1 MNFVLLRA
9 LRVFP
14 SFLLAVGLLA
24 LGACSQ
30 KQSAAG
36 GPGAFGG
43 NEGDRVTG
51 TPLPER
57 QEGTSFFGP
66 GVQRGQF
73 APVLFDF
80 DRFDVRPDQEGR
92 VRAVAGAL
100 QNGGG
105 SLIVAGF
112 TDARGTAEYNRALG
126 EKRGGAGRRRRMP
139 RGGSAGPR
147 QTGRERLIQ
156 LGVAPGR
163 IQTVSFGMEMPV
175 DSGSSEAAYARNRR
189 AEFGLAR

>member
-14 SFLLAVGLLA
+14 SVLLAAALLA

-30 KQSAAG
+30 KQSSAG
-36 GPGAFGG
+36 GPSPYGSGSD
-43 NEGDRVTG
+43 GDRVTG

-80 DRFDVRPDQEGR
+80 DRFEVRPDQEGR
-92 VRAVAGAL
+92 VQAVAAAL
-100 QNGGG
+100 QNSSN
-105 SLIVAGF
+105 SLIIAGF

-126 EKRGGAGRRRRMP
+126 EKRAGAV
-139 RGGSAGPR
+139 
-147 QTGRERLIQ
+147 RERLIP
-156 LGVAPGR
+156 LGVSAGR
-163 IQTVSFGMEMPV
+163 IQTGSFGMEMPV
-175 DSGSSEAAYARNRR
+175 DSGSSESAFARNRR